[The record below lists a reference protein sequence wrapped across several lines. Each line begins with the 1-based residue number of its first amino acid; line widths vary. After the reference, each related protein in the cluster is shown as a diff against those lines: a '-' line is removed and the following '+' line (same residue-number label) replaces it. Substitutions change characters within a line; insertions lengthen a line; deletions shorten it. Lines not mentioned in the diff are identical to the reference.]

1 MDGRDPLDG
10 VERVAFAEEVSS
22 AMRHAVRNKLA
33 AARNAA
39 TYIQRRLSK
48 TEAWQSDAR
57 IPTFHGLIESELD
70 AAGGLLDPKD
80 TLAHVFTRHAERVS
94 ASRCIREAVAHAR
107 VGTDAAPSV
116 RVEAPDDAEVMV
128 DPREL
133 TLAVRCLVEN
143 AVEATQGKGPVSVRG
158 SRDGDRFV
166 IEVTDDGPGIEE
178 SRREEAMRAFFTT
191 KPGHAGVGLPIA
203 RRIARRYDGAFALGT
218 SPSGGLVA
226 RIDLPTSPLPAVQP

>member
-1 MDGRDPLDG
+1 VEGRDPLDG

-48 TEAWQSDAR
+48 TEAWNSDAR

-80 TLAHVFTRHAERVS
+80 ALAHLFTRHPERVS
-94 ASRCIREAVAHAR
+94 ASRCIREAVEHAR
-107 VGTDAAPSV
+107 VGAEAARSL

-133 TLAVRCLVEN
+133 ALAVRYLVEN
-143 AVEATQGKGPVSVRG
+143 AVEATNGEGPVHVRG

-166 IEVTDDGPGIEE
+166 IEVTDGGPGIEE

-191 KPGHAGVGLPIA
+191 KPGHAGVGLAIA
-203 RRIARRYDGAFALGT
+203 RRIARRYDGAFVLGT

-226 RIDLPTSPLPAVQP
+226 RIELPTAAVQP

>member
-1 MDGRDPLDG
+1 VDRRDPLEG

-48 TEAWQSDAR
+48 TEAWQSDPR
-57 IPTFHGLIESELD
+57 IQTFHGLIESELD

-80 TLAHVFTRHAERVS
+80 ALAHVFTRHAERVPV
-94 ASRCIREAVAHAR
+94 SRCTREAVAHAR
-107 VGTDAAPSV
+107 AGGDATDAV
-116 RVEAPDDAEVMV
+116 RVEGTDDAEVIA

-133 TLAVRCLVEN
+133 ALAVRCLVEN
-143 AVEATQGKGPVSVRG
+143 ALEATDAKGPVSVRG
-158 SRDGDRFV
+158 IRTADRFA
-166 IEVTDDGPGIEE
+166 IEVADEGPGIEQ
-178 SRREEAMRAFFTT
+178 SLREDAIRAFVTT
-191 KPGHAGVGLPIA
+191 KPGHAGVGLAIA
-203 RRIARRYDGAFALGT
+203 HRIARRYDGALALGT

-226 RIDLPTSPLPAVQP
+226 RIELPIAGVPR

>member
-10 VERVAFAEEVSS
+10 AERVAFAEEVSS

-57 IPTFHGLIESELD
+57 IQTFHGLIESELD

-80 TLAHVFTRHAERVS
+80 ALAHVFTRHAERVP
-94 ASRCIREAVAHAR
+94 AARCIREAVQHAR
-107 VGTDAAPSV
+107 VGADGARSV
-116 RVEAPDDAEVMV
+116 RVEAADDAEVMV

-133 TLAVRCLVEN
+133 ALAVRCLVEN
-143 AVEATQGKGPVSVRG
+143 AVEATNGQGPVSVRG
-158 SRDGDRFV
+158 TPDGNRFV
-166 IEVTDDGPGIEE
+166 IEVADEGPGIEE
-178 SRREEAMRAFFTT
+178 PRREEAMQAFFTT
-191 KPGHAGVGLPIA
+191 KPGRAGVGLAIA

-218 SPSGGLVA
+218 SSSGGLIA
-226 RIDLPTSPLPAVQP
+226 RIELPTAAVQP